1 MHQQLNDNLQEN
13 KEKNSQLNTYE
24 EYLKREKQII
34 DNFINSTTVDF
45 ANKIC
50 STYPYSL
57 EYSDVSPY
65 REHFKSIWQIPA
77 YPISEEEWDIIIEQ
91 INKNLSNL

>member
-1 MHQQLNDNLQEN
+1 MHQQINDNLQEN

-77 YPISEEEWDIIIEQ
+77 YPISK
-91 INKNLSNL
+91 KNGILL